1 MNSHPQLMRLFRKFN
16 VKYFGGALPEPIL
29 KYEHITTMNCFGLC
43 EFSDDDNQFV
53 ITIDPQWA
61 SSRSFRH
68 LTLLHEMVHIH
79 IWPHMTHGK
88 KFQDEMMRLALEGA
102 FKEIW

>member
-16 VKYFGGALPEPIL
+16 AKYFSGDLPEPLI
-29 KYEHITTMNCFGLC
+29 KYEHINIAHCFGLC
-43 EFSDDDNQFV
+43 EQLEDLSFV

-68 LTLLHEMVHIH
+68 LTLLHEMVHIY
-79 IWPHMTHGK
+79 IWPCATHGK
-88 KFQDEMMRLALEGA
+88 KFQDEMMRLALDGA

>member
-1 MNSHPQLMRLFRKFN
+1 MRLFRKFN
-16 VKYFGGALPEPIL
+16 EKYFDGRLPEPIL
-29 KYEHITTMNCFGLC
+29 RYEHIIEMRCFGLC
-43 EFSDDDNQFV
+43 EQLEDNSFV

-68 LTLLHEMVHIH
+68 LTLLHEMVHIS
-79 IWPHMTHGK
+79 IWPCATHGK
-88 KFQDEMMRLALEGA
+88 RFQDEMIRLALEGA

>member
-1 MNSHPQLMRLFRKFN
+1 MRLFRKFN
-16 VKYFGGALPEPIL
+16 ENYFEGRLPEPIL
-29 KYEHITTMNCFGLC
+29 RYEHIIEMRCFGLC
-43 EFSDDDNQFV
+43 EKIEDQFV

-61 SSRSFRH
+61 STRSFRH
-68 LTLLHEMVHIH
+68 MTVLHEMVHIA
-79 IWPHMTHGK
+79 IWPAATHGK

>member
-16 VKYFGGALPEPIL
+16 AKYFDGELPEPLI
-29 KYEHITTMNCFGLC
+29 KYEHITDMKCFGLC
-43 EFSDDDNQFV
+43 EQLADESFV
-53 ITIDPQWA
+53 ITIDSQWA

-79 IWPHMTHGK
+79 IWPCATHGK
-88 KFQDEMMRLALEGA
+88 KFQDEMMRLALDGA